1 MDIIKAIISTLDFL
15 LIALFLG
22 IAIEG
27 KENKTQMIG
36 FISLSLLIGS
46 NIFLLWC

>member
-15 LIALFLG
+15 LIVLFLDF
-22 IAIEG
+22 AIEG
-27 KENKTQMIG
+27 KEDKTQVIG

-46 NIFLLWC
+46 NILLLWC

>member
-15 LIALFLG
+15 LIVLFLSFA
-22 IAIEG
+22 IAG
-27 KENKTQMIG
+27 KEDKTQAIG

-46 NIFLLWC
+46 NILLLWC